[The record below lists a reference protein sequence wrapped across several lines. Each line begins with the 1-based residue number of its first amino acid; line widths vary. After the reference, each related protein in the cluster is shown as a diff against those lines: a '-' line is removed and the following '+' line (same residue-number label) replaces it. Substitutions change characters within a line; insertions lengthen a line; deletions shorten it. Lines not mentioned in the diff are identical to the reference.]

1 MVGPSRFKLPNGCL
15 AAPSQGFYWRST
27 SFRASSLGCSRSA
40 VQSPC
45 GRWRIKKQS
54 PRSVLAVTGR
64 FELPNGCLA
73 APSPA
78 STGAPLRFAHL
89 PWGTRD
95 RQFNHIGCTD
105 ESKSSLREV
114 YWSGRAD
121 LNCRTAA
128 WQLPRRASTGAPLR
142 FAHLPWG
149 TRDRQFNHLGCAG
162 ESKST
167 PREVYWSGRAD
178 LNCRPLAPQASALPS

>member
-1 MVGPSRFKLPNGCL
+1 GGIVMLSAGDGGGWPTFRDVRNVGFPKGDHRIGEIMVGPSRFKLPNGCL
-15 AAPSQGFYWRST
+15 AAPSQGFYWCST

-95 RQFNHIGCTD
+95 RQFNHI
-105 ESKSSLREV
+105 
-114 YWSGRAD
+114 
-121 LNCRTAA
+121 
-128 WQLPRRASTGAPLR
+128 
-142 FAHLPWG
+142 
-149 TRDRQFNHLGCAG
+149 
-162 ESKST
+162 
-167 PREVYWSGRAD
+167 
-178 LNCRPLAPQASALPS
+178 